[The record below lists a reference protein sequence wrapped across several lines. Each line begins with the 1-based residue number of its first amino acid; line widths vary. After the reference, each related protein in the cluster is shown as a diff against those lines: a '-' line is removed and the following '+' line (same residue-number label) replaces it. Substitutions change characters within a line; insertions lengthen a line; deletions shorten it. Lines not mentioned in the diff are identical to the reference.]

1 MFAVLLAPARETFYG
16 KRPSFATLMVAVRKI
31 GSKGSSTRFA
41 RKLHHTL
48 PAGLPLCHMALYAM
62 GHIHPP
68 YKRVRCDLR
77 VKGADHGKETT
88 MTSPV
93 GEKTAVSPFHI
104 DVPEEDL
111 GKRIS

>member
-1 MFAVLLAPARETFYG
+1 
-16 KRPSFATLMVAVRKI
+16 
-31 GSKGSSTRFA
+31 
-41 RKLHHTL
+41 
-48 PAGLPLCHMALYAM
+48 
-62 GHIHPP
+62 
-68 YKRVRCDLR
+68 